1 LFERYQAGEQAVL
14 VHLDFPDESSRED
27 LNEFKMLVSS
37 AGVQSLTVVSG
48 KRNSPHPRYFVG
60 SGKAEEIRDAVRLV
74 NANVIL
80 FNHSLTP
87 SQEKKC

>member
-37 AGVQSLTVVSG
+37 AGVQALTVVTG

-60 SGKAEEIRDAVRLV
+60 SGKAEEIRDAVRLA